1 MKPPRFGY
9 ERPDSVEE
17 AVSLRARF
25 ATDASVLAGGQ
36 SLIPMLN
43 FRLARPEVLIDL
55 GGVRDL
61 TYVREH
67 DGGIA
72 VGAMARQRD
81 LEQDEAARRLNPL
94 LAETLGNVAHTVVR
108 NRGTVVGSIAHADAS
123 AELPTVFTALD
134 GRARATGPRGE
145 RTLTGD
151 ELFLFHMTNALEPD
165 ELLTEVWF
173 PALPGRTGYAF
184 EESAR
189 RHGDY
194 ALAGVCATLTLDPGD
209 AVVEA
214 RLACCGVAT
223 RPARAREAERLLV
236 GRDPGDDAFEAAGV
250 AVRDVVDVSDDI
262 VASQELRR
270 HLVQR
275 LTVRALR
282 RAAARAIE
290 RREA

>member
-9 ERPDSVEE
+9 ERPDSVDE

-25 ATDASVLAGGQ
+25 ATDASILAGGQ

-55 GGVRDL
+55 GGLREL
-61 TYVREH
+61 AYVRED

-81 LEQDEAARRLNPL
+81 LEHDEAARRLNPL
-94 LAETLGNVAHTVVR
+94 LAETLGNVAHAVVR

-123 AELPTVFTALD
+123 AELPAVFTALD
-134 GRARATGPRGE
+134 GRARAAGARGE

-173 PALPGRTGYAF
+173 PALPERTGYAF

-194 ALAGVCATLTLDPGD
+194 ALAGVCATLTLDPAGTVAD
-209 AVVEA
+209 A

-223 RPARAREAERLLV
+223 RPARAREAERLLL
-236 GRDPGDDAFEAAGV
+236 GQEAGDDAFEAAGV
-250 AVRDVVDVSDDI
+250 AVRDVVDVADDL

-282 RAAARAIE
+282 RAAARATE
-290 RREA
+290 RGEA